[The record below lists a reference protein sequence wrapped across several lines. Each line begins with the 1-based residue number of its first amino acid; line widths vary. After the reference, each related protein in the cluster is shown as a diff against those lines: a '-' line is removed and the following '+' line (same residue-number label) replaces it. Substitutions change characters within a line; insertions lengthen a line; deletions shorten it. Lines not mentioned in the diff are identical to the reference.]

1 MPRKK
6 TIPRYN
12 MIDLKLSKREEDL
25 IRTIYHLEDA
35 LQVCMDALTMISP
48 GDMPSVEQGVVADAA
63 KNEAKS
69 ILEELKN
76 GN

>member
-1 MPRKK
+1 
-6 TIPRYN
+6 
-12 MIDLKLSKREEDL
+12 MIDLKLSKREEEM
-25 IRTIYHLEDA
+25 IRAIYHLEDA
-35 LQVCMDALTMISP
+35 LQVCMDALTIISP
-48 GDMPSVEQGVVADAA
+48 GDMPAIEQGVVADAA

>member
-1 MPRKK
+1 
-6 TIPRYN
+6 
-12 MIDLKLSKREEDL
+12 MIDLKLSKREEEM
-25 IRTIYHLEDA
+25 INTIYHLEDV
-35 LQVCMDALTMISP
+35 LQVCMDALTLISP
-48 GDMPSVEQGVVADAA
+48 GDMPAIEQGVVADAA